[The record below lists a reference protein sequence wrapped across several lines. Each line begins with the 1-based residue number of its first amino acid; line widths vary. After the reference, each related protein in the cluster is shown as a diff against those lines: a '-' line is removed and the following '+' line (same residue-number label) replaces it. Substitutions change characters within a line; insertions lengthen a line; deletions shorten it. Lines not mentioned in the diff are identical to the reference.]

1 MKFFSRYLLG
11 TGILILCLVLV
22 SGILTAQ
29 TSDDRYAPILA
40 SKPDSKSNFGRF
52 ATDFLT
58 YPFELLRW
66 PIGKG
71 FVFFDEHRLM
81 DKGQWLFEKSVDYGV
96 TPGFDRADFD
106 LLRILRLKDNLPDT
120 TLESWVHWWPDEYFV
135 AGGKA
140 GLERI
145 ANLPLRASAFLNY
158 ENRPEEHFY
167 GIGPGSTL
175 GNNTAYR
182 LEQTTFE
189 GVFGYSQT
197 PAFSADIFA
206 GYKRANI
213 SNGRDGGAG
222 RFDTYFN
229 GIQSIPGM
237 ESDEIFSSGLRLVR
251 DTRNKKENSTK
262 GYLRKL
268 EFSFNEGLY
277 SSRARYFYYEAE
289 AIHYFRLWSER
300 RVFVTHLY
308 AEHHN
313 ETSHH
318 EVPFHQMAKLGGFGN
333 SVYSSQT
340 LRGYNRNRF
349 FDNSMALL
357 NLEYRYTVYE
367 YRDWK
372 IDALFFYD
380 QGQVFNH
387 FGKFRWDDFRETYG
401 GGFRV
406 NLLNNTLL
414 TIQIGH
420 GDEGT
425 QLYVKSRSP
434 F

>member
-1 MKFFSRYLLG
+1 MKFVFRYILAGVLLG
-11 TGILILCLVLV
+11 VCLFFAAGI
-22 SGILTAQ
+22 STAQ
-29 TSDDRYAPILA
+29 TAEDRYQPVMA
-40 SKPDSKSNFGRF
+40 SKPDSKSNFGRIGM
-52 ATDFLT
+52 DFLT

-66 PIGKG
+66 PTSKG
-71 FVFFDEHRLM
+71 AVFFDEYRLM
-81 DKGQWLFEKSVDYGV
+81 DKGQWLFEKSVDYGL
-96 TPGFDRADFD
+96 TPRFDGVDFD
-106 LLRILRLKDNLPDT
+106 LLRILRLKDNLPDI
-120 TLESWVHWWPDEYFV
+120 TLESWIRWWPDEYFV
-135 AGGKA
+135 TGGK
-140 GLERI
+140 GGVERI
-145 ANLPLRASAFLNY
+145 GGLPLRAWTLLNY

-167 GIGPGSTL
+167 GIGPESTL

-182 LEQTTFE
+182 FEQTTLE
-189 GVFGYSQT
+189 GAFGYSKT
-197 PAFSADIFA
+197 PAFSADVFA

-237 ESDEIFSSGLRLVR
+237 ESDEIFSTGFRIVR

-262 GYLRKL
+262 GYLAKL
-268 EFSFNEGLY
+268 GLSFNEGLY
-277 SSRARYFYYEAE
+277 SSRARYFHYDAE
-289 AIHYFRLWSER
+289 AIHYFKLWSER
-300 RVFVTHLY
+300 RVFVTRFY
-308 AEHHN
+308 GEHNN

-318 EVPFHQMAKLGGFGN
+318 EVPFHQMAILGGFGD
-333 SVYSSQT
+333 SLYTSQT

-349 FDNSMALL
+349 YDRSMALL

-372 IDALFFYD
+372 IDALLFYD

-387 FGKFRWDDFRETYG
+387 FGKFQWDDFRETYG

-414 TIQIGH
+414 TLQIGH